1 MSRSTLPGTAS
12 RASSRR
18 PASSPGA
25 LRAAAP
31 APQGCT
37 HLKLRQA
44 GRCLSQHYDAYTA
57 SAGLKTTQY
66 SLIAAVMRREP
77 VQPAAL
83 AASLNLDASTLT
95 RNLRP
100 LIEHGWIELLP
111 GPDGR
116 SRRIVTTAAGRAVRL
131 EAQRYW
137 REAQQALNNKLGV
150 KTVIELHTLL
160 DRVLAEFAAGESS
173 ESDPAAKAQ
182 ARPNSKVKSGR
193 RHP

>member
-1 MSRSTLPGTAS
+1 MSHPTSP
-12 RASSRR
+12 RAPSV
-18 PASSPGA
+18 SPGA
-25 LRAAAP
+25 ARTAGA

-66 SLIAAVMRREP
+66 SLIAAIMRREP

-100 LIEHGWIELLP
+100 LIEHGWIELRP
-111 GPDGR
+111 GPDAR
-116 SRRIVTTAAGRAVRL
+116 SRRIVTTATGRAVRL

-137 REAQQALNNKLGV
+137 REAQQALNDRLGV
-150 KTVIELHTLL
+150 KTVVELHALL
-160 DRVLAEFAAGESS
+160 DHVLAEFAAS
-173 ESDPAAKAQ
+173 ESPEPDAA
-182 ARPNSKVKSGR
+182 ARPRAAIRSKARSRKR
-193 RHP
+193 EP

>member
-1 MSRSTLPGTAS
+1 MSS
-12 RASSRR
+12 RAI
-18 PASSPGA
+18 SP
-25 LRAAAP
+25 RTAAP
-31 APQGCT
+31 KAPQGCT

-66 SLIAAVMRREP
+66 SLLAAVMRREP

-100 LIEHGWIELLP
+100 LIDHGWIEVLP
-111 GPDGR
+111 GPDAR
-116 SRRIVTTAAGRAVRL
+116 SRRVVTTAAGRAVRL

-137 REAQQALNNKLGV
+137 REAQQALNARLGV
-150 KTVIELHTLL
+150 KTVSDLHALL
-160 DRVLAEFAAGESS
+160 DRVLAEFAEGESPEP
-173 ESDPAAKAQ
+173 ESAAKTRA
-182 ARPNSKVKSGR
+182 ATHPKTRSKGR
-193 RHP
+193 RP

>member
-1 MSRSTLPGTAS
+1 MSS
-12 RASSRR
+12 RAI
-18 PASSPGA
+18 SPRTTGV
-25 LRAAAP
+25 P
-31 APQGCT
+31 TAPQGCT

-66 SLIAAVMRREP
+66 SLLAAVMRREP

-100 LIEHGWIELLP
+100 LIDHGWIEVLP
-111 GPDGR
+111 GPDAR
-116 SRRIVTTAAGRAVRL
+116 SRRVVTTAAGRAVRL

-137 REAQQALNNKLGV
+137 REAQQALNERLGV
-150 KTVIELHTLL
+150 KTVSDLHTLL
-160 DRVLAEFAAGESS
+160 DRVLAEFAAGDSPEP
-173 ESDPAAKAQ
+173 EPAPKAR
-182 ARPNSKVKSGR
+182 AATRSKVRPKGR
-193 RHP
+193 RP